1 MKGIKYIAIGLGSFL
16 GLRYL
21 IGLNRAKDKINII
34 VSGQKDSITAQ
45 GINILIKYNI
55 QNPTRAK
62 LKLTPPL
69 IKLSV
74 NNRLIASS
82 AMQSVEIPQS
92 AQDRSGRIII
102 EAFKETGVITTK
114 ILVPWLS
121 IATIS
126 PLLVTRLQSTDPKDK
141 LSIEIESIAQ
151 VYTLVGD
158 YPFEDKS
165 TIKL

>member
-1 MKGIKYIAIGLGSFL
+1 MKAIKYIAIGLGSFL

-21 IGLNRAKDKINII
+21 VGLNRAKDKINII

-62 LKLTPPL
+62 LKLTAPL

-74 NNRLIASS
+74 NKRLIASS
-82 AMQSVEIPQS
+82 AMQSVEIPEN
-92 AQDRSGRIII
+92 AKDRSGRIII
-102 EAFKETGVITTK
+102 EAFKETGIITTK

-141 LSIEIESIAQ
+141 LKIEIETISQ

-158 YPFEDKS
+158 YPYEDIS
-165 TIKL
+165 TITL